1 LKFNSAPTGK
11 ENQMSEAENYS
22 ALQHAKSR
30 LRDVLE
36 EIKKF
41 DEKIGG
47 DGEQGTFN
55 GEVADI
61 IEEVFPGFKDY

>member
-1 LKFNSAPTGK
+1 
-11 ENQMSEAENYS
+11 MSEAENYS
-22 ALQHAKSR
+22 ALQQAKSR

-61 IEEVFPGFKDY
+61 IKEVFPDYQYY